1 MLQYKESERPSMAQ
15 VLEFP
20 YFEAAKHELSHV
32 PPEKFANFL
41 NAHKLHRARQGLL
54 LEIAARMPF
63 MATSIQPSAW
73 TRLHKRGPRW
83 EDMKTCE
90 QSKTLQ
96 PASDLC
102 ITLLQ

>member
-63 MATSIQPSAW
+63 
-73 TRLHKRGPRW
+73 KRAGELIRMFS
-83 EDMKTCE
+83 EVDRDKTG
-90 QSKTLQ
+90 T
-96 PASDLC
+96 
-102 ITLLQ
+102 ITLEEREQIG